1 MLRKTFI
8 NSLSLRVTMT
18 DVFLITNYTG
28 ADPAVNGTNA
38 STGGTGGVG
47 FDYGVLSTP
56 RGLNLGMRIGL

>member
-1 MLRKTFI
+1 
-8 NSLSLRVTMT
+8 MT
-18 DVFLITNYTG
+18 DAFMLTNYKG

-38 STGGTGGVG
+38 STGGLGGVG